1 MQIVPIG
8 RYAGGILSVQ
18 TIYIRLDS
26 FLFLVYNG
34 YIEVLVMKI
43 STKGRYALRLML
55 DLAQYSKDNVYV
67 SIKKVSQRQD
77 ISEKY
82 LEQIVAQ
89 LSRAG
94 YVRSTRGAQGGYC
107 LARGPE
113 EYTVGAI
120 LRLIEGNLSTVSCLE
135 DNPNR
140 CRRCNNCVTL
150 EVWQQIND
158 AVNNVVDNITLQDLL
173 EKQQIKMEQE
183 AAQVENGI

>member
-1 MQIVPIG
+1 
-8 RYAGGILSVQ
+8 
-18 TIYIRLDS
+18 
-26 FLFLVYNG
+26 
-34 YIEVLVMKI
+34 MKI

-55 DLAQYSKDNVYV
+55 DLAQYSSDHEYV
-67 SIKKVSQRQD
+67 SVKKVSQRQD

-94 YVRSTRGAQGGYC
+94 FVKSTRGAQGGYC
-107 LARGPE
+107 LMKRPE
-113 EYTVGAI
+113 DYTVGMI

-135 DNPNR
+135 DNPNK

-158 AVNNVVDNITLQDLL
+158 AVNDIIDHVTLQDLL
-173 EKQQIKMEQE
+173 EKQLAKE
-183 AAQVENGI
+183 AKRENSEDTGCEAGNCQK

>member
-1 MQIVPIG
+1 
-8 RYAGGILSVQ
+8 
-18 TIYIRLDS
+18 
-26 FLFLVYNG
+26 
-34 YIEVLVMKI
+34 MKI

-55 DLAQYSKDNVYV
+55 DLAQYSNEQEYV
-67 SIKKVSQRQD
+67 SIKKVSKRQD

-107 LARGPE
+107 LTMEPDQ
-113 EYTVGAI
+113 YTVGMV
-120 LRLIEGNLSTVSCLE
+120 LRLIEGNLSSVSCLE
-135 DNPNR
+135 DNPNK

-158 AVNNVVDNITLQDLL
+158 AVNDIIDHVTLQDLL
-173 EKQQIKMEQE
+173 EKQLQK
-183 AAQVENGI
+183 ENDLLPGLDLHTKE

>member
-1 MQIVPIG
+1 
-8 RYAGGILSVQ
+8 
-18 TIYIRLDS
+18 
-26 FLFLVYNG
+26 
-34 YIEVLVMKI
+34 MKI

-55 DLAQYSKDNVYV
+55 DLAQYSNEQEYV
-67 SIKKVSQRQD
+67 SIKKVSKRED

-107 LARGPE
+107 LTKEPDQ
-113 EYTVGAI
+113 YTVGMI
-120 LRLIEGNLSTVSCLE
+120 LRLIEGNLSSVSCLE
-135 DNPNR
+135 DNPNK

-158 AVNNVVDNITLQDLL
+158 AVNDIIDHVTLQDLL
-173 EKQQIKMEQE
+173 EKQLQK
-183 AAQVENGI
+183 ENDPLLGLDLHTEE

>member
-1 MQIVPIG
+1 
-8 RYAGGILSVQ
+8 
-18 TIYIRLDS
+18 
-26 FLFLVYNG
+26 
-34 YIEVLVMKI
+34 MKI

-55 DLAQYSKDNVYV
+55 DLAQYSNEQEYV
-67 SIKKVSQRQD
+67 SIKKVSKRQD

-107 LARGPE
+107 LTMEPDQ
-113 EYTVGAI
+113 YTVGMV
-120 LRLIEGNLSTVSCLE
+120 LRLIEGNLSSVSCLE
-135 DNPNR
+135 DNPNI

-158 AVNNVVDNITLQDLL
+158 AVNDIIDHVTLQDLL
-173 EKQQIKMEQE
+173 EKQLQK
-183 AAQVENGI
+183 ENDLLPGLDLHTKE

>member
-1 MQIVPIG
+1 
-8 RYAGGILSVQ
+8 
-18 TIYIRLDS
+18 
-26 FLFLVYNG
+26 
-34 YIEVLVMKI
+34 MKI

-55 DLAQYSKDNVYV
+55 DLAQYSNEQEYV
-67 SIKKVSQRQD
+67 SIKKVSKRQD

-107 LARGPE
+107 LTKEPDQ
-113 EYTVGAI
+113 YTVGMI
-120 LRLIEGNLSTVSCLE
+120 LRLIEGNLSSVSCLE
-135 DNPNR
+135 DNPNK

-158 AVNNVVDNITLQDLL
+158 AVNDIIDHVTLQDLL
-173 EKQQIKMEQE
+173 EKQLQK
-183 AAQVENGI
+183 ENDPLLGLDLHTEE

>member
-1 MQIVPIG
+1 
-8 RYAGGILSVQ
+8 
-18 TIYIRLDS
+18 
-26 FLFLVYNG
+26 
-34 YIEVLVMKI
+34 MKI

-55 DLAQYSKDNVYV
+55 DLAQHSSEQEYI

-94 YVRSTRGAQGGYC
+94 FVKSIRGAQGGYR
-107 LARGPE
+107 LVMEPKD
-113 EYTVGAI
+113 YTVGMI
-120 LRLIEGNLSTVSCLE
+120 LRQIEGNLSSVSCLE
-135 DNPNR
+135 ESPNK

-158 AVNNVVDNITLQDLL
+158 AVDAVIDNITLQDLV
-173 EKQQIKMEQE
+173 EKQV
-183 AAQVENGI
+183 AQASRLPEDQQ